1 MGNTVISSF
10 QVGKE
15 AQRKVQYSKVTQLL
29 SGTGRIQTYVI
40 WHRAQNHHF
49 KLNQD
54 YLTFKQEEKPTL

>member
-15 AQRKVQYSKVTQLL
+15 AQRKVQYAKVPSCWVAQEGFRPT
-29 SGTGRIQTYVI
+29 SDTGLRITTS
-40 WHRAQNHHF
+40 

-54 YLTFKQEEKPTL
+54 YLIFKQEEKSSL